1 MESLCM
7 NPRHL
12 AYLSS
17 SSCGCFHPLRP
28 CHDLSGIENNST
40 KAVQPVSIPTTKSL
54 RTDTACQS
62 AWACHTC
69 RRRKVKCDKTVPSC
83 RVCMKHGI
91 LCAYPV
97 SQQKPGPK
105 IGSVTCSK
113 RREVQRQER
122 PSFAQDRSDSNS
134 GTFVSSTSYEVEA
147 QELIRQCP
155 DATVLPLHP
164 SSIDQTTHVRSCS
177 DYETSTYKPA
187 SSKQPTAMAQLLLET
202 SESRSEHSGSSPV
215 STIAQSWIL
224 HHFHED
230 QDYMI
235 SPNTESLPSFSFLPP
250 PRQFHA
256 GSGGSSLQS
265 ICQSLSISP
274 QNLSKLT
281 NLYFENV
288 TSLSLFHRPSFDSM
302 VYKTLPPEQSVALLA
317 AMSAI
322 SAHYAQPDKSNS
334 QSHSQPTTNN
344 LSPQRFYKLAW
355 TTIQEQLEN
364 HEENKPPLYLLQALI
379 LIALYECIVSA
390 KGRSWR
396 TLGICVRIAHEL
408 ELHLTDQY
416 LQGQSLAQQKVSQD
430 IWTRKEELRRAWWI
444 LWQLDIFVS
453 TVRRQPTLIHAAEYA
468 TLLPVSDKSW
478 YAGVTQPSCFLDLD
492 PFLRSRNLVECGNE
506 SGLAWYIVAISLVRD
521 AHAIA
526 NPTVHHQSANA
537 SDVPSAASDLTEH
550 GSARRLELT
559 VLENCLSCYQSSLPA
574 QLAFHGE
581 YLPFCRSGV
590 IDAEHTIPQDYY
602 KQVIHSMLQLARMMI
617 YHHSCS
623 RNIKNPAISNLSIR
637 FEQPTDSQKLRT
649 VLGFNNDAVSW
660 DKYISAAGEI
670 VRVLRHAGPDH
681 IRYGHP
687 LLASTF
693 WIVAAVQLFHLVFS
707 EDDMQKQLAA
717 SNFDLLRL
725 TLTQHNRFWN
735 TSDTLVKNLDTL
747 QSRLTELRTGLIDQ
761 SRSAVLDS
769 SRSTGESLPSE
780 GIETHPDRCVDF
792 PQLSAAYAAD
802 TSLSGEESDNGC
814 LEDKVG
820 SMGTSLQ
827 TANRSKEI
835 LPMQE
840 DLVDPLLSAFMND
853 FCDDSWDALQQEWQK
868 FSGLDTGVF

>member
-1 MESLCM
+1 M
-7 NPRHL
+7 N
-12 AYLSS
+12 
-17 SSCGCFHPLRP
+17 
-28 CHDLSGIENNST
+28 
-40 KAVQPVSIPTTKSL
+40 
-54 RTDTACQS
+54 
-62 AWACHTC
+62 
-69 RRRKVKCDKTVPSC
+69 
-83 RVCMKHGI
+83 
-91 LCAYPV
+91 
-97 SQQKPGPK
+97 
-105 IGSVTCSK
+105 
-113 RREVQRQER
+113 
-122 PSFAQDRSDSNS
+122 
-134 GTFVSSTSYEVEA
+134 
-147 QELIRQCP
+147 
-155 DATVLPLHP
+155 
-164 SSIDQTTHVRSCS
+164 VR
-177 DYETSTYKPA
+177 
-187 SSKQPTAMAQLLLET
+187 
-202 SESRSEHSGSSPV
+202 
-215 STIAQSWIL
+215 
-224 HHFHED
+224 
-230 QDYMI
+230 
-235 SPNTESLPSFSFLPP
+235 
-250 PRQFHA
+250 
-256 GSGGSSLQS
+256 
-265 ICQSLSISP
+265 
-274 QNLSKLT
+274 T

-537 SDVPSAASDLTEH
+537 SDVPSAASDLTVH
-550 GSARRLELT
+550 GSAR
-559 VLENCLSCYQSSLPA
+559 
-574 QLAFHGE
+574 
-581 YLPFCRSGV
+581 
-590 IDAEHTIPQDYY
+590 
-602 KQVIHSMLQLARMMI
+602 
-617 YHHSCS
+617 
-623 RNIKNPAISNLSIR
+623 R

-707 EDDMQKQLAA
+707 ENDMQKQLAE

-747 QSRLTELRTGLIDQ
+747 QSRLTELRTGLINQ

-827 TANRSKEI
+827 TANGSKEI